1 MEEMKVFLDSNVVF
15 SICWSGKERSR
26 SYLLYE
32 LQQRG
37 FFHIFISRLVHDETK
52 FNLETKRVEA
62 VPLFEELML
71 ESEMVSD
78 IASSAVSSELAA
90 LPDNDRIILSTAVFH
105 RMDFFLTGNSRDY
118 KHIFHKK
125 ILQTMVLTPADFL
138 NKRY

>member
-1 MEEMKVFLDSNVVF
+1 MKVFLDSNVVF

-37 FFHIFISRLVHDETK
+37 FFHIFISRLIHDETK
-52 FNLETKRVEA
+52 FNLETKKVEA

-78 IASSAVSSELAA
+78 IAFSAVSSELAA

-125 ILQTMVLTPADFL
+125 ILQPRALTPADFL

>member
-15 SICWSGKERSR
+15 SICWSGKEISR

-78 IASSAVSSELAA
+78 IASSAVSSELPA

>member
-1 MEEMKVFLDSNVVF
+1 MKVFLDSNVVF
-15 SICWSGKERSR
+15 SICWTGKERSR

-37 FFHIFISRLVHDETK
+37 FFNIYISRLVHDETK

-62 VPLFEELML
+62 VPLFEELMR

-78 IASSAVSSELAA
+78 IVSSACSSELAA

-118 KHIFHKK
+118 KRLFHKR
-125 ILQTMVLTPADFL
+125 ILQTMVLSPADFL
-138 NKRY
+138 DKRY

>member
-1 MEEMKVFLDSNVVF
+1 MKVFLDSNVVF

-78 IASSAVSSELAA
+78 IASSAVSSELPA

-125 ILQTMVLTPADFL
+125 ILQTMVLTPAYFL

>member
-1 MEEMKVFLDSNVVF
+1 MKVFLDSNVVF

>member
-78 IASSAVSSELAA
+78 IASSAVSSELPA

-125 ILQTMVLTPADFL
+125 ILQTMVLTPAYFL

>member
-125 ILQTMVLTPADFL
+125 ILQTMVLTPAYFL

>member
-78 IASSAVSSELAA
+78 IASSAVSSELPA